1 LFLKTDGS
9 LWAVGQNG
17 SGQLGDGTYTNRS
30 TSVQVATEVVDAAA
44 GGYQSLY
51 LKADGTAWAMGL
63 NNYGQ
68 LGDGSL
74 ASRALPVQIA
84 SGVSQVAAGYSF
96 SFYIK
101 TDGTLWAMGQN
112 HRGQLGDGTTTNRSV
127 PVQVAIGVASVAAG
141 ARHTLFVK
149 TDGSLWGMGYNF
161 FGQLGDSSN
170 TTRLSPVPVATG
182 VASVVAGYYHTLYCK
197 VDGTL
202 WAMGSNFYGILGDG
216 GTLSRNSPV
225 QVASGVTAAAAG
237 IEHSIFLRSDG
248 SAWGMGRNE
257 YGQIG
262 NGTTS
267 ARSSPAQIGAGL
279 STAAAGAYHAVFLK
293 SDGTLWSAGYN
304 GSGRLGDGSYT
315 NRSSLVQVASGVVH
329 LAAGRE
335 HSAFL
340 KGDGTLWTVGRNGD
354 GQLGD
359 GTTVDRPT
367 PLQVASD
374 VASVATG
381 DHHTLF
387 VKSDGSLWATGRNSE
402 GRLGDGTTVSRS
414 TPVQVAAGVAAVAG
428 GADHTLFLRNDGT
441 AWSVGS
447 NLRGQLGDGTTT
459 NRASPV
465 QIATGVARI
474 AAGSEHSLLLRS
486 DGSLAGFGY
495 NVYGQLGDGTTT
507 NRLGPITIA
516 TGVIDLA
523 GGSYHSLFLKTDG
536 SVWAMGNNSDGALGQ
551 LPRIAVKVPT
561 QIASGVVGLS
571 AGGEASFFLLREGA
585 GTAPAITAQP
595 VALSAAFGARVTLS
609 VTASGSSPLDYVWR
623 RTGVELPD
631 FRTATLALPYL
642 QIADAGSYSVTVRN
656 SAGSVTSAEAP
667 VAYTGTTPEGFA
679 YATTGS
685 SMTITDYT
693 GPGGAVSV
701 PATILGQPVIEIGP
715 GVFSGRGDLTAVTL
729 PAGLLRIAAN
739 AFRHC
744 TGLTT
749 VTLPASLT
757 TLEGFA
763 FLGCTGLSEI
773 RVTTGNATF
782 SSVDGVLFR
791 GTELLRYPPAKAGT
805 TYAVPAG
812 TTSLAANSFQ
822 AAPLSAVSFPVSLT
836 HLEGYP
842 FFQCAQ
848 LTALH
853 LPATLTTILHNPA
866 EGSGVL
872 NITVAAENPN
882 YAARDGLLV
891 NKAGTVLLGYPSGRT
906 LATFTVPSGITEI
919 GSRAFRNASA
929 ALTTLYLPATLA
941 RLSGSAGESGIS
953 NAPGLRDLVFLGA
966 PPVVAADYFSGLA
979 ASAQALYLPA
989 SGAWPAT
996 LGGLPTVPM
1005 VAPAIV
1011 TPPQP
1016 QTVPVPGGTVTL
1028 SVAASSSPAPSYQ
1041 WYLNGQLL
1049 PGATRATLTLDNVQS
1064 AAAGNYRVVVTNP
1077 AGSTSSG
1084 NAAFQIVQPGNTATQ
1099 AVAGP
1104 GYAAGQPLTIVNQ
1117 LTYEGTASALSW
1129 AVLLPPG
1136 WTFASSTAADTS
1148 AAPVPGQTDLLE
1160 WAWSS
1165 IPPSTVEF
1173 RYTVN
1178 VPAGQTGPRELVALA
1193 GVRNGASLQFL
1204 AQPDPLVVTEVATH
1218 SADVDRNYRI
1228 SLLELTRVIEL
1239 YNTRN
1244 GTSRTGAYAV
1254 AAAVTEDGFEP
1265 APTRL
1270 ASAVVTLVR
1279 YHSGD
1284 SNRDGKLGLLELTRV
1299 IELYNYRSGTSRT
1312 GQYKVKSGTEDG
1324 FDPGP

>member
-1 LFLKTDGS
+1 
-9 LWAVGQNG
+9 
-17 SGQLGDGTYTNRS
+17 
-30 TSVQVATEVVDAAA
+30 
-44 GGYQSLY
+44 
-51 LKADGTAWAMGL
+51 
-63 NNYGQ
+63 
-68 LGDGSL
+68 
-74 ASRALPVQIA
+74 
-84 SGVSQVAAGYSF
+84 
-96 SFYIK
+96 
-101 TDGTLWAMGQN
+101 
-112 HRGQLGDGTTTNRSV
+112 
-127 PVQVAIGVASVAAG
+127 
-141 ARHTLFVK
+141 
-149 TDGSLWGMGYNF
+149 
-161 FGQLGDSSN
+161 
-170 TTRLSPVPVATG
+170 
-182 VASVVAGYYHTLYCK
+182 
-197 VDGTL
+197 
-202 WAMGSNFYGILGDG
+202 
-216 GTLSRNSPV
+216 
-225 QVASGVTAAAAG
+225 
-237 IEHSIFLRSDG
+237 
-248 SAWGMGRNE
+248 
-257 YGQIG
+257 
-262 NGTTS
+262 
-267 ARSSPAQIGAGL
+267 
-279 STAAAGAYHAVFLK
+279 
-293 SDGTLWSAGYN
+293 
-304 GSGRLGDGSYT
+304 
-315 NRSSLVQVASGVVH
+315 
-329 LAAGRE
+329 
-335 HSAFL
+335 
-340 KGDGTLWTVGRNGD
+340 
-354 GQLGD
+354 
-359 GTTVDRPT
+359 
-367 PLQVASD
+367 
-374 VASVATG
+374 
-381 DHHTLF
+381 
-387 VKSDGSLWATGRNSE
+387 
-402 GRLGDGTTVSRS
+402 
-414 TPVQVAAGVAAVAG
+414 
-428 GADHTLFLRNDGT
+428 
-441 AWSVGS
+441 
-447 NLRGQLGDGTTT
+447 
-459 NRASPV
+459 
-465 QIATGVARI
+465 
-474 AAGSEHSLLLRS
+474 
-486 DGSLAGFGY
+486 
-495 NVYGQLGDGTTT
+495 
-507 NRLGPITIA
+507 
-516 TGVIDLA
+516 
-523 GGSYHSLFLKTDG
+523 
-536 SVWAMGNNSDGALGQ
+536 
-551 LPRIAVKVPT
+551 
-561 QIASGVVGLS
+561 
-571 AGGEASFFLLREGA
+571 
-585 GTAPAITAQP
+585 
-595 VALSAAFGARVTLS
+595 
-609 VTASGSSPLDYVWR
+609 
-623 RTGVELPD
+623 
-631 FRTATLALPYL
+631 
-642 QIADAGSYSVTVRN
+642 
-656 SAGSVTSAEAP
+656 
-667 VAYTGTTPEGFA
+667 
-679 YATTGS
+679 
-685 SMTITDYT
+685 
-693 GPGGAVSV
+693 
-701 PATILGQPVIEIGP
+701 
-715 GVFSGRGDLTAVTL
+715 
-729 PAGLLRIAAN
+729 
-739 AFRHC
+739 
-744 TGLTT
+744 
-749 VTLPASLT
+749 
-757 TLEGFA
+757 
-763 FLGCTGLSEI
+763 
-773 RVTTGNATF
+773 
-782 SSVDGVLFR
+782 
-791 GTELLRYPPAKAGT
+791 
-805 TYAVPAG
+805 
-812 TTSLAANSFQ
+812 LAANSFQ

-1028 SVAASSSPAPSYQ
+1028 SVAASSSPAPGYQ

-1099 AVAGP
+1099 AAAGP

-1204 AQPDPLVVTEVATH
+1204 AQPDPLVVAEIATH

-1254 AAAVTEDGFEP
+1254 AAAATEDGFEP
-1265 APTRL
+1265 APARL
-1270 ASAVVTLVR
+1270 ASAAVTLAR